1 MQTSVPHIDELA
13 NVPTDEPRMAVTLGR
28 NVKRLRERGRINKT
42 CFAAMVGIG
51 RPQLNKIEK
60 GTANVRL
67 SMVEELADAL
77 ETTPQE
83 LLFEQFDPA
92 SIAIPRKAP
101 RLAVRP
107 VLISPGV
114 GNFACV
120 RHSLLSLA
128 RFRL

>member
-13 NVPTDEPRMAVTLGR
+13 STPSDEPKMDVTLGR

-51 RPQLNKIEK
+51 RPQLNKIET

-77 ETTPQE
+77 ETTPE
-83 LLFEQFDPA
+83 KLLFEQFDPT

-101 RLAVRP
+101 DWQFDP
-107 VLISPGV
+107 YS
-114 GNFACV
+114 
-120 RHSLLSLA
+120 
-128 RFRL
+128 

>member
-13 NVPTDEPRMAVTLGR
+13 NMPNDEPKMAVTLGR

-77 ETTPQE
+77 ETTPE
-83 LLFEQFDPA
+83 KLLFEQFDPTN
-92 SIAIPRKAP
+92 IAIPRKAP
-101 RLAVRP
+101 DWQFDP
-107 VLISPGV
+107 YS
-114 GNFACV
+114 
-120 RHSLLSLA
+120 
-128 RFRL
+128 

>member
-13 NVPTDEPRMAVTLGR
+13 STPSDEPKMAVTLGR

-60 GTANVRL
+60 GT
-67 SMVEELADAL
+67 EK
-77 ETTPQE
+77 

-101 RLAVRP
+101 DWQFDP
-107 VLISPGV
+107 YS
-114 GNFACV
+114 
-120 RHSLLSLA
+120 
-128 RFRL
+128 

>member
-13 NVPTDEPRMAVTLGR
+13 NTPSDEPKMAVTLGR
-28 NVKRLRERGRINKT
+28 NVKRLRERGRITKT

-77 ETTPQE
+77 ETTPE
-83 LLFEQFDPA
+83 KLLFEQLDQK
-92 SIAIPRKAP
+92 SIAISRKAP
-101 RLAVRP
+101 DWQFDP
-107 VLISPGV
+107 YS
-114 GNFACV
+114 
-120 RHSLLSLA
+120 
-128 RFRL
+128 

>member
-13 NVPTDEPRMAVTLGR
+13 KMAVTLGR

-77 ETTPQE
+77 EYRKIARCVR
-83 LLFEQFDPA
+83 LLTQ
-92 SIAIPRKAP
+92 SL
-101 RLAVRP
+101 RLGRGAVR
-107 VLISPGV
+107 
-114 GNFACV
+114 F
-120 RHSLLSLA
+120 
-128 RFRL
+128 

>member
-1 MQTSVPHIDELA
+1 MQTPVPHIDELA
-13 NVPTDEPRMAVTLGR
+13 TAPNDKPKMAVTLGR

-77 ETTPQE
+77 ETTPE
-83 LLFEQFDPA
+83 KLLFEQFDPT

-101 RLAVRP
+101 DWQFDP
-107 VLISPGV
+107 YS
-114 GNFACV
+114 
-120 RHSLLSLA
+120 
-128 RFRL
+128 

>member
-13 NVPTDEPRMAVTLGR
+13 NTPNDEPKMAVTLGR

-77 ETTPQE
+77 ETTPE
-83 LLFEQFDPA
+83 KLLFEQSDPT

-101 RLAVRP
+101 DWQFDP
-107 VLISPGV
+107 YS
-114 GNFACV
+114 
-120 RHSLLSLA
+120 
-128 RFRL
+128 

>member
-51 RPQLNKIEK
+51 RPQLSKIEK

-83 LLFEQFDPA
+83 LLFEQCDPA

-101 RLAVRP
+101 DWP
-107 VLISPGV
+107 FDPYS
-114 GNFACV
+114 
-120 RHSLLSLA
+120 
-128 RFRL
+128 

>member
-13 NVPTDEPRMAVTLGR
+13 STPSDEPKMAVTLGR

-67 SMVEELADAL
+67 AL
-77 ETTPQE
+77 ETTPE
-83 LLFEQFDPA
+83 KLLFEQFDPA

-101 RLAVRP
+101 DWQFDP
-107 VLISPGV
+107 YS
-114 GNFACV
+114 
-120 RHSLLSLA
+120 
-128 RFRL
+128 

>member
-1 MQTSVPHIDELA
+1 MQTPVPHIDELA
-13 NVPTDEPRMAVTLGR
+13 TAPNDEPKMAVTLGR

-77 ETTPQE
+77 ETTPRSCCSSSSIRQ
-83 LLFEQFDPA
+83 A
-92 SIAIPRKAP
+92 SPSRAKPPIGSSIRIHEPMR
-101 RLAVRP
+101 
-107 VLISPGV
+107 S
-114 GNFACV
+114 
-120 RHSLLSLA
+120 HS
-128 RFRL
+128 

>member
-60 GTANVRL
+60 GAANVRL

-83 LLFEQFDPA
+83 LLFEQFDPT

-101 RLAVRP
+101 DWP
-107 VLISPGV
+107 FDPYS
-114 GNFACV
+114 
-120 RHSLLSLA
+120 
-128 RFRL
+128 

>member
-1 MQTSVPHIDELA
+1 MP
-13 NVPTDEPRMAVTLGR
+13 NDEPKMAVTLGR

-77 ETTPQE
+77 ETTPE
-83 LLFEQFDPA
+83 KLLFEQFDPT

-101 RLAVRP
+101 DGSSIRIHEPARSHSSYL
-107 VLISPGV
+107 GV

-120 RHSLLSLA
+120 YHSLPPFA

>member
-83 LLFEQFDPA
+83 LLTNPGEPPTQSMPKRHA
-92 SIAIPRKAP
+92 
-101 RLAVRP
+101 RL
-107 VLISPGV
+107 G
-114 GNFACV
+114 
-120 RHSLLSLA
+120 
-128 RFRL
+128 